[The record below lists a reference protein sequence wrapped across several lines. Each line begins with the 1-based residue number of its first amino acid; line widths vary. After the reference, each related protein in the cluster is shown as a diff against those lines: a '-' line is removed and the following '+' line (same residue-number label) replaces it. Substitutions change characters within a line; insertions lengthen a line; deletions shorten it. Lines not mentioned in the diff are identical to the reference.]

1 MVIPTNQQAYARSQG
16 TSTIPTFIFEDR
28 DPTTND
34 IKYPLYSAW
43 VNTLTKG
50 IWYLEAF
57 NPTGGFQ
64 AVLVL
69 QPVFLPDNRGPGHR
83 RSNST
88 LEKSH

>member
-57 NPTGGFQ
+57 NPTGGFILAQ
-64 AVLVL
+64 WRAVALT
-69 QPVFLPDNRGPGHR
+69 DNGRFP
-83 RSNST
+83 
-88 LEKSH
+88 EFDEI